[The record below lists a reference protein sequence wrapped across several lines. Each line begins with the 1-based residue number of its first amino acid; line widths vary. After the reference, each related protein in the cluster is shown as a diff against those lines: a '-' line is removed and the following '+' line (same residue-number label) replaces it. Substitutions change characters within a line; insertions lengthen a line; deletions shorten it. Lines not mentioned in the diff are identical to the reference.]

1 MGARIRTQETVASD
15 RIHKTMVL
23 HASRGRVWLAISDAK
38 EFGAWFGAV
47 FDQPFAEGATL
58 TGTLAPPAVDVEFGE
73 LERYFGMPLELV
85 IEHIEPDRRISFLW
99 HPFAVDRD
107 ADYGGEAPT
116 VVSLEIEDDPDGVV
130 LTITESGFSY
140 LPAERRTAAFIAND
154 RGWECRLLLIK
165 RRVEAGRFGPLARHE
180 DRLTESRAR
189 RQ

>member
-1 MGARIRTQETVASD
+1 MGARIKTREIVASD

-23 HASRGRVWLAISDAK
+23 HATRGRVWLAISDAK

-47 FDQPFAEGATL
+47 FDRPFTRAATVTGRLARPAVAADFAE
-58 TGTLAPPAVDVEFGE
+58 
-73 LERYFGMPLELV
+73 LEPYFGTPIELV
-85 IEHIEPDRRISFLW
+85 IEHIEPDRLVSFIW

-130 LTITESGFSY
+130 LTITESGFAY
-140 LPAERRTAAFIAND
+140 LPPARRAAAYVAHERA
-154 RGWECRLLLIK
+154 WEQRMLLIK
-165 RRVEAGRFGPLARHE
+165 RRVEVGRFGPLVRHE
-180 DRLTESRAR
+180 ERVTESRAR